1 MSRLLRLFLAIVA
14 LIGAAVAEPAPS
26 AAQSQAQDR
35 YPVRRLTFH
44 PGQEGF
50 PSWSPDGQ
58 TIVYSLFI
66 RGDSMTGL
74 WKVPAGGGEARQFT
88 PFIGEHPDWSPDGNY
103 IVFDA
108 EEGNAIWLIAASG
121 GQPIRVVP
129 ASIPI
134 FSGGNPNWSPDGRRI
149 AFKEGSNLRVLDVRT
164 GESTV
169 VFSQD
174 GMRPLPGCWSRD
186 GNHVYVTVRHA
197 DSPVATIW
205 RIPVGEGE
213 RRQLTFETDRAYRY
227 LDLSPDGALLAF
239 VACEGRDCDLWV
251 MPAVGGK
258 AVPLTADPDYND
270 TPRWSPDETRIA
282 FTSTRAGG
290 FDVWVM
296 DLDVDDLRAAVAAAN
311 R

>member
-1 MSRLLRLFLAIVA
+1 MSFPRRVVPVLVA
-14 LIGAAVAEPAPS
+14 ASVCGAGL
-26 AAQSQAQDR
+26 QAQDR
-35 YPVRRLTFH
+35 YPVRQLTAH

-66 RGDSMTGL
+66 QGDAITGL

-108 EEGNAIWLIAASG
+108 EEGNAIWLVAASG

-129 ASIPI
+129 ASIAI
-134 FSGGNPNWSPDGRRI
+134 FRGGNPNWSPDGRRI
-149 AFKEGSNLRVLDVRT
+149 AFKEGSNLRVLDVRS
-164 GESTV
+164 GEATV

-174 GMRPLPGCWSRD
+174 GMLPLPGCWSRD
-186 GNHVYVTVRHA
+186 GNDIYVTVRHA

-205 RIPVGEGE
+205 RIPVGQGE

-251 MPAVGGK
+251 MPAGGGK

-270 TPRWSPDETRIA
+270 TPRWSPDGTKIA

>member
-1 MSRLLRLFLAIVA
+1 MVVPRRVVPLLVTASVC
-14 LIGAAVAEPAPS
+14 GAGLP
-26 AAQSQAQDR
+26 AQDR
-35 YPVRRLTFH
+35 YPVRRLTSH
-44 PGQEGF
+44 PAQEGF

-58 TIVYSLFI
+58 TIAYSLFI
-66 RGDSMTGL
+66 RGDAITGL

-88 PFIGEHPDWSPDGNY
+88 PFIGEHPSWSPDGNY

-108 EEGNAIWLIAASG
+108 EEGNAIWLVAASG

-134 FSGGNPNWSPDGRRI
+134 FRGGNPNWSPDGRRI
-149 AFKEGSNLRVLDVRT
+149 AFKEGSSLRVLDVRT
-164 GESTV
+164 GESSII
-169 VFSQD
+169 FSQD
-174 GMRPLPGCWSRD
+174 SMLPLPGCWSRD

-197 DSPVATIW
+197 DAPVATIW
-205 RIPVGEGE
+205 RIPVGAGE

-227 LDLSPDGALLAF
+227 LDLSPDGTLLAF

-251 MPAVGGK
+251 MPAAGGK

-270 TPRWSPDETRIA
+270 TPRWSPDGTRIA